1 MALAPGLIDAYEN
14 SDYVVFTDP
23 ELVLR
28 IGEPS
33 PRLDALLEA
42 EGATAAA
49 YITAANPRGELKTEA
64 ENESAG
70 AALDELL
77 ARSGYP
83 RHAGQGRDPAT
94 PPRRRPASRSAG
106 ASRTGSTRRCPSRS
120 ARDCRAAATPTTR
133 NSWRP
138 RSPRT
143 RTS

>member
-1 MALAPGLIDAYEN
+1 MVLAPELIDAYEN
-14 SDYVVFTDP
+14 ADYVVFTDP

-49 YITAANPRGELKTEA
+49 YITAANPRSEQKTDA

-70 AALDELL
+70 ATLDELL

-83 RHAGQGRDPAT
+83 RYAGEARDPENQ
-94 PPRRRPASRSAG
+94 
-106 ASRTGSTRRCPSRS
+106 
-120 ARDCRAAATPTTR
+120 RAAEASVLVIGIYR
-133 NSWRP
+133 DNAAILGRLFGQNAIVFVEKGRP
-138 RSPRT
+138 PELVIC
-143 RTS
+143 